1 MNKID
6 ASFSFYLHIKSEVWK
21 TASSLK
27 APHVQM
33 RPPPIPNISFPV
45 QNDCTTWS
53 CICIDVW
60 CFQKSWR
67 VVWYNGTARST
78 WEVPDM
84 TCNMHTKTKC
94 RIRDNYVCTKIRI
107 LLFAVEW
114 DAADSEINVP
124 SADEPELSKVTS
136 LKPGVGQN

>member
-1 MNKID
+1 
-6 ASFSFYLHIKSEVWK
+6 
-21 TASSLK
+21 
-27 APHVQM
+27 
-33 RPPPIPNISFPV
+33 
-45 QNDCTTWS
+45 
-53 CICIDVW
+53 
-60 CFQKSWR
+60 
-67 VVWYNGTARST
+67 
-78 WEVPDM
+78 M